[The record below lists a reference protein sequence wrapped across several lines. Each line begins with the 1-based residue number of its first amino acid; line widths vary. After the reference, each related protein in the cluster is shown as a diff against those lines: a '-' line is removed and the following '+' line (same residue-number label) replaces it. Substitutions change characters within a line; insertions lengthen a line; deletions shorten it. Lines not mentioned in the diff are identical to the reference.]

1 MKKKALIW
9 DLDGTLLDSYKII
22 VASLRNTLLEMGI
35 SMKDEEILRFVTEY
49 SVNLFIKE
57 IANKTSIPI
66 EKIKKRYSE
75 ISDVKTLEIK
85 PITNAEEM
93 LKGVSDNGVLN
104 YVYTHRGKSSHVVL
118 QNIGLKSYFTE
129 IVTSENGFN
138 RKPSPDAV
146 NYLVEKYELDKRNTY
161 YVGDRSIDI
170 ECAKN
175 AGIRSILFLPKKG
188 YGKATSKEDYIVQ
201 DLLDIINI
209 MKE

>member
-9 DLDGTLLDSYKII
+9 DLDGTLLDYYKII

-146 NYLVEKYELDKRNTY
+146 NYLVEKYELDKRSTY

-175 AGIRSILFLPKKG
+175 AGIRSILYLPKKG
-188 YGKATSKEDYIVQ
+188 YGMAKGKEDYIVQ